1 MVTAVWFTLYTT
13 EKPLTNPEF
22 AVGIVARCSK
32 PWRNVQLYFIRR
44 VKQERHARADERYHE
59 ALGNL
64 TPADVFHGRDRE
76 IKARRA
82 QTKERTMQL
91 RRAKNCSLSLV

>member
-1 MVTAVWFTLYTT
+1 MV
-13 EKPLTNPEF
+13 NSS
-22 AVGIVARCSK
+22 GGHI
-32 PWRNVQLYFIRR
+32 
-44 VKQERHARADERYHE
+44 ERYHE

-82 QTKERTMQL
+82 QIKEKTMRL
-91 RRAKNCSLSLV
+91 RRAQYCSLRIV

>member
-1 MVTAVWFTLYTT
+1 MH
-13 EKPLTNPEF
+13 N
-22 AVGIVARCSK
+22 
-32 PWRNVQLYFIRR
+32 
-44 VKQERHARADERYHE
+44 ERYHE

-76 IKARRA
+76 IKTRRA